1 MYIYVVLCRFNVT
14 FYCLVRVCN
23 STLRK
28 KMICEYLQNACKRSN
43 INVGLNC
50 TIKTFK
56 EGGMNYYINTYGC
69 QMNVHDSEKIAGI
82 LEEMG
87 YRATSEQEKA
97 DVVVFNTC
105 CIRETAEQKIYG
117 HIGALKKVK
126 MRKPEMIVA
135 VCGCMSQQDGVAA
148 KIRESYP
155 FVDIVLGTSNLNSLK
170 EAINDAKRRKRSVN
184 VNFEQYS
191 EEDFKQYRTSYPNA
205 WVNINYGCNN
215 FCTYCIVPYVR
226 GRERSRAMN
235 DILIEVKTLLADG
248 YKEITL
254 LGQNV
259 NSYGHDLSNGESFA
273 ELLKR
278 IGELKGKFRLRFM
291 TSHPKDLSQDV
302 IDTIA
307 AYPNICDNIHLP
319 VQSGSTEILR
329 RMNRRYTRENYLA
342 LIDRI
347 RTKLPNVGIT
357 TDIMVGFPGETEQDF
372 LDTLDLVKKAKY
384 SSAFCFV
391 YSRRKGTPAYS
402 MDDQIPYGV
411 KKDRITRLLTCQNEV
426 TKEISASMIGKHYEV
441 LVEGANGHYKDTM
454 CGRTESG
461 RLVNFKCDE
470 SYVGQFV
477 IVEIERAKS
486 ATLWGKLVTEEE

>member
-1 MYIYVVLCRFNVT
+1 
-14 FYCLVRVCN
+14 
-23 STLRK
+23 
-28 KMICEYLQNACKRSN
+28 
-43 INVGLNC
+43 
-50 TIKTFK
+50 
-56 EGGMNYYINTYGC
+56 MNYHINTYGC

-82 LEEMG
+82 LEGMG
-87 YRATSEQEKA
+87 YQATPNQEDA
-97 DVVVFNTC
+97 DIVVFNTC

-126 MRKPEMIVA
+126 LRNPNMIVA
-135 VCGCMSQQDGVAA
+135 VCGCMSQQNGVAE

-170 EAINDAKRRKRSVN
+170 DAVLNAQRRKRTLN
-184 VNFEQYS
+184 VDFEQYA
-191 EEDFKQYRTSYPNA
+191 EEDFTQSRTSYPNA

-226 GRERSRAMN
+226 GRERSRPIK
-235 DILIEVKTLLADG
+235 DIITEVKSLLDDG

-259 NSYGHDLSNGESFA
+259 NSYGHDLQSGENFA
-273 ELLKR
+273 ILLKS
-278 IGELKGKFRLRFM
+278 IGELSGKFRLRFM

-302 IDTIA
+302 IDAVA
-307 AYPNICDNIHLP
+307 AYPNICNNIHLP

-329 RMNRRYTRENYLA
+329 RMNRRYTRDDYLA
-342 LIDRI
+342 LIAKI
-347 RTKLPNVGIT
+347 RTKLPDVGIT

-372 LDTLDLVKKAKY
+372 LDTLDLVKQARY
-384 SSAFCFV
+384 SSAFCFI

-402 MDDQIPYGV
+402 MDNQIPYEV
-411 KKDRITRLLTCQNEV
+411 KRDRITRLLACQNEV
-426 TKEISASMIGKHYEV
+426 TKEISAQMLNKRYEV
-441 LVEGANGHYKDTM
+441 LVEGPNTHYQDTM

-470 SYVGQFV
+470 SYVGRFV
-477 IVEIERAKS
+477 TVQIEKAKS
-486 ATLWGKLVTEEE
+486 ATLWGKIVTEEE